1 MQHIMSK
8 MTSLTG
14 SVGTLIEKKSEDFTK
29 LIGQVEKSNITNN
42 NQPRVSKEVEKT
54 SVIQNDINNE
64 HVVEETASLSG
75 TSDAVTTDNP
85 NDTDD
90 AAKNILV

>member
-29 LIGQVEKSNITNN
+29 LIGQVEKSNI
-42 NQPRVSKEVEKT
+42 
-54 SVIQNDINNE
+54 I
-64 HVVEETASLSG
+64 
-75 TSDAVTTDNP
+75 
-85 NDTDD
+85 
-90 AAKNILV
+90 